1 MSQTIVYSSESDDE
15 QPEISPPPQKEVTFK
30 KERKARQPL
39 SEEQKQALRERLAKA
54 REAKKAKRMPKE
66 EVVPEPEPEPEPP
79 SNEPKIKLTK
89 EKTTKKKVKVEEPKV
104 EEPVVKPKR
113 KYVRKPKVT
122 IPSFNPF

>member
-1 MSQTIVYSSESDDE
+1 MSQAIVYSSESDDE
-15 QPEISPPPQKEVTFK
+15 PEIAPPQKEVTFK

-39 SEEQKQALRERLAKA
+39 SEEQKEALRERLAKA
-54 REAKKAKRMPKE
+54 REAKKMKRMPKE

-79 SNEPKIKLTK
+79 SNEPKVKLTK